1 MTARSLS
8 WAGIVRLGLVQTALG
23 AIVVLTTSALNRV
36 MVVELALP
44 ATLPGV
50 LVALHYAVQLLRPR
64 LGYGSDMGGARTPWI
79 IGGMAVLAVG
89 GTLAAVATAWM
100 ETARWSGIALAV
112 VAFLLVGLGV
122 GAAGTS
128 LLVLLASRT
137 VPQRRPAAAS
147 IVWIMMIAGFVV
159 TTAAASRF
167 LDPYSPERLITV
179 CAVVSLAAFLVAC
192 LAVWGV
198 ERSTAPQAEEKKA
211 PKVPFFEALREV
223 WQEPEARR
231 FTVFVFISMLAYS
244 AQDLILEPFAGAVFG
259 RSLGESTQLTA
270 MQNGGVLAGMILVAV
285 VGSAF
290 GAHRV
295 AALRGIT
302 IAGCLAAAAA
312 IIGLAVAGYHTEVW
326 PLATSYFGLGLANG
340 VYAAAAIATMMQLVA
355 RGRESREG
363 LRMGLWGAA
372 QAIAF
377 GVGGLVGAA
386 ALDIARLATGSTTD
400 GFAVVF
406 LVDGALFLMSAWLA
420 WGIARDRAA
429 EPAMTSIK
437 AAPSH

>member
-8 WAGIVRLGLVQTALG
+8 WVGIVRLGLVQTALG

-50 LVALHYAVQLLRPR
+50 LVALHYAVQMLRPR

-79 IGGMAVLAVG
+79 VGGMAVLAVG

-100 ETARWSGIALAV
+100 ETARVPGIALAV

-147 IVWIMMIAGFVV
+147 LVWIMMITGFVI

-167 LDPYSPERLITV
+167 LDPYSPMRLITV

-192 LAVWGV
+192 FAVWGV
-198 ERSTAPQAEEKKA
+198 ERSTAPQAEEKA
-211 PKVPFFEALREV
+211 PAKVPFLEALREV

-231 FTVFVFISMLAYS
+231 FTVFVFVSMLAYS

-259 RSLGESTQLTA
+259 RSLGESTHLTA
-270 MQNGGVLAGMILVAV
+270 VQNSGVLAGMILVAV

-295 AALRGIT
+295 SALRTIT

-312 IIGLAVAGYHTEVW
+312 ILGLAVAGYHTEVW

-340 VYAAAAIATMMQLVA
+340 VYAAAAIASMMQLVA

-377 GVGGLVGAA
+377 GVGGLAGAA
-386 ALDIARLATGSTTD
+386 ALDVARLITGSTTG
-400 GFAVVF
+400 GFAAVF
-406 LVDGALFLMSAWLA
+406 IVDGLLFLMSAWLA
-420 WGIARDRAA
+420 SGVARDRAA
-429 EPAMTSIK
+429 AAAMTSIK
-437 AAPSH
+437 AATIR

>member
-8 WAGIVRLGLVQTALG
+8 WIGIVRLGLVQTALG

-50 LVALHYAVQLLRPR
+50 LVALHYAVQMLRPR
-64 LGYGSDMGGARTPWI
+64 LGYGSDMGGSRTPWI
-79 IGGMAVLAVG
+79 IGGMAVLAAG

-100 ETARWSGIALAV
+100 ETERLGGIGLAV
-112 VAFLLVGLGV
+112 LAFLLVGLGV

-137 VPQRRPAAAS
+137 APQRRPAAAS

-167 LDPYSPERLITV
+167 LDPYSPVRLITV
-179 CAVVSLAAFLVAC
+179 CAAVSAAAFLLAC

-198 ERSTAPQAEEKKA
+198 ERSTTAQAEEKK
-211 PKVPFFEALREV
+211 PLKVPFFEALREV
-223 WQEPEARR
+223 WREAEARR
-231 FTVFVFISMLAYS
+231 FTVFVFVSMLAYS

-259 RSLGESTQLTA
+259 RSLGESTRLTA
-270 MQNGGVLAGMILVAV
+270 VQNAGVLAGMILVAIA
-285 VGSAF
+285 GSVF
-290 GAHRV
+290 GGHRV
-295 AALRGIT
+295 AALRALT
-302 IAGCLAAAAA
+302 ISGCLAAAAA
-312 IIGLAVAGYHTEVW
+312 IIGLAVGGYRADVW

-386 ALDIARLATGSTTD
+386 ALDVARLATGSTTD
-400 GFAVVF
+400 GFAAVF
-406 LVDGALFLMSAWLA
+406 LVDGALFLLSAWLA
-420 WGIARDRAA
+420 LGIARDRTA
-429 EPAMTSIK
+429 ERVMTSIK
-437 AAPSH
+437 AAPSR